1 MALGTQHGVLDIKRT
16 PGVITGRDVERT
28 WMSMARALILKH
40 EWLRGYTLL
49 SPTLLMMV
57 CALALPIFTL
67 VVYSFW
73 SQDYVTIDETLTLK
87 NYETFFGKWIYGKL
101 LWKSI
106 TMSAT
111 VTLINVLLA
120 FPVAYFLAF
129 RVKKNHM
136 TWLILIQLPFYTS
149 YLLRVLAWKIMLGNN
164 GVINSTLVDLGFI
177 QGPLEFLLY
186 SRFSVILTFVHG
198 WAAFAIL
205 PIFLSLSKIDNSLLE
220 AAADL
225 GENPVRTFL
234 RVTLPLS
241 MPGVA
246 AAALIQ
252 FIPTVGE
259 YVTPMMVG
267 GPKGIMIGQIIAAQF
282 GPANNFPLGAAL
294 TIIMMITITIIA
306 LTFIWLSQRGTVKR
320 REMETVLAAKPSTN
334 TEGRLFGVLFCYVI
348 LYLMFLYIP
357 SLILPIFSFNDSIQ
371 MALPLK
377 GFTLKWYLE
386 IPDRPGLLTALGNSF
401 KVAFPVAIVSTT
413 LATIAAKTL
422 TRYRMPGQS
431 AALGF
436 ILLPMVMPGIILAV
450 GLLVFVKA
458 VGMPLSLW
466 TIGIAHVVFTMP
478 FSTLVVRSRLEG
490 LSRSLEESALDLGE
504 NGWMTFWRVTF
515 PLILPAV
522 GACLLLSFIA
532 SFDEFLFALFLGGD
546 HVTLPVF
553 MWTQVRFPQTLPTI
567 LALGSLIFMGSVVL
581 LGIAEWLRRMGGEQ
595 EGQNI

>member
-1 MALGTQHGVLDIKRT
+1 MSEGTQ
-16 PGVITGRDVERT
+16 PGIIGRKAELT
-28 WMSMARALILKH
+28 WTSRVRALFLKH
-40 EWLRGYTLL
+40 EWLRGYALL

-87 NYETFFGKWIYGKL
+87 NYGKL

-198 WAAFAIL
+198 WAAVAIL
-205 PIFLSLSKIDNSLLE
+205 PIYLSRSKIDNSLLE

-225 GENPVRTFL
+225 GESPIRAFL

-320 REMETVLAAKPSTN
+320 REMEIVLVAKPSTS

-348 LYLMFLYIP
+348 VYLMFLYIP

-386 IPDRPGLLTALGNSF
+386 IPDRPGLLAALGNSF

-490 LSRSLEESALDLGE
+490 LSKSLEESALDLGE

-515 PLILPAV
+515 PLIMPAV

-581 LGIAEWLRRMGGEQ
+581 LGIAEWLRRKGGEQ
-595 EGQNI
+595 DGKII